1 MPAQESGIPAY
12 VHGTANTGDTEAPI
26 TVKAY
31 LICAF
36 VAVGGLFFGY
46 DSGWSGGVLAMPF
59 FIRLYTGNPYP
70 WTIFGDD
77 TSSDAYNDYVKHKFV
92 IKASQQSLFT
102 SILSAGTFVGAII
115 AGDIADYLGR
125 RPTIILGC
133 GIFSVGAICEIIST
147 ALPLMVVGRFIAG
160 LGVGFISA
168 IIILYVSEI
177 APKKIRG
184 AMVSVYQFCICV
196 GVLLASCVVYA
207 TKDRD
212 DTGSYRIPVGI
223 QFLWST
229 ILAVGLYFLPESP
242 RFFVKKGKISN
253 AANSLAR
260 IRSQPVESAY
270 VQNELA
276 EIIANYEYEKLVTTQ
291 TSYVKSWTSCFT
303 GSISDGSSNL
313 RRTLLGILM
322 QMMQQL
328 TGINFIS
335 YFGTVFFTSLGTIS
349 NPFLITLIITLV
361 NTCVTPISFWS
372 IERFG
377 RRRLL
382 LVGAVGMIISQFIVA
397 IIGST
402 VGQAQNKNHAAVS
415 AMIAF
420 ICLSIASFAT
430 TWGPAAW
437 VVVGEI
443 FPLTIRSRGVGL
455 STASN
460 WFWNCVRLHTPFVFL
475 LYMLNYFNR
484 SSRLSLLTWLE
495 RILVTLTL
503 GQRFS
508 LSGVDSVAFP

>member
-1 MPAQESGIPAY
+1 LTQLSPAFTGDFQWRHRILLTMLSPEEAGLQAH

-36 VAVGGLFFGY
+36 AAVGGLFFGY

-59 FIRLYTGNPYP
+59 FVRLYTGNPYP
-70 WTIFGDD
+70 WTLFGDD
-77 TSSDAYNDYVKHKFV
+77 TTSNAYKDYVNRKFV

-115 AGDIADYLGR
+115 AGDVADYLGR

-133 GIFSVGAICEIIST
+133 GIFSVGAICEIVST
-147 ALPLMVVGRFIAG
+147 ALPLMVAGRFIAG

-177 APKKIRG
+177 APRKVRG
-184 AMVSVYQFCICV
+184 AMVSGYQFCICV
-196 GVLLASCVVYA
+196 GVLLANCVVYA

-212 DTGSYRIPVGI
+212 DTGSYRIPIGI

-229 ILAVGLYFLPESP
+229 ILASGLFFLPESP
-242 RFFVKKGKISN
+242 RFFVRKGQISN
-253 AANSLAR
+253 AAKALSR

-276 EIIANYEYEKLVTTQ
+276 EIIANYEYEKLVTPQ
-291 TSYVKSWTSCFT
+291 TTYAKSWTSCFT
-303 GSISDGSSNL
+303 GSILDGSSNL

-328 TGINFIS
+328 TGINFIA
-335 YFGTVFFTSLGTIS
+335 YFGTVFFTSLRTIS
-349 NPFLITLIITLV
+349 NPFLITLVITLV
-361 NTCVTPISFWS
+361 NTCATPLSFWT
-372 IERFG
+372 IEKFG
-377 RRRLL
+377 RRRILL
-382 LVGAVGMIISQFIVA
+382 LGAIGMIVSQFLVA

-402 VGQAQNKNHAAVS
+402 VGQAKNGNHAAVS

-443 FPLTIRSRGVGL
+443 FPLTIRSRGIGL

-460 WFWNCVRLHTPFVFL
+460 WFWNCVRLYTLFTPHD
-475 LYMLNYFNR
+475 
-484 SSRLSLLTWLE
+484 
-495 RILVTLTL
+495 
-503 GQRFS
+503 FS
-508 LSGVDSVAFP
+508 CTC

>member
-1 MPAQESGIPAY
+1 MTHLSPSFTEDFQWRHRILLTMSSPEEAGLQAH

-31 LICAF
+31 LMCAF
-36 VAVGGLFFGY
+36 AAVGGLFFGY

-59 FIRLYTGNPYP
+59 FVRLYTGNPYP
-70 WTIFGDD
+70 RTLFGND
-77 TSSDAYNDYVKHKFV
+77 TTSDAYKDYVNHKFV
-92 IKASQQSLFT
+92 IKASHQSLFT

-115 AGDIADYLGR
+115 AGDVADYIGR
-125 RPTIILGC
+125 RPTIIIGC
-133 GIFSVGAICEIIST
+133 GIFSIAAICEIAST
-147 ALPLMVVGRFIAG
+147 ALPLMVAGRFIAG

-168 IIILYVSEI
+168 TIILYVSEI
-177 APKKIRG
+177 APRKIRG
-184 AMVSVYQFCICV
+184 AMVSGYQFCICV
-196 GVLLASCVVYA
+196 GVLLANCVVYA

-212 DTGSYRIPVGI
+212 DTGSYRIPIGI

-229 ILAVGLYFLPESP
+229 ILTIGLFLLPESP
-242 RFFVKKGKISN
+242 RFFVRKGQISN
-253 AANSLAR
+253 AAKALSR

-291 TSYVKSWTSCFT
+291 TTYVESWTSCFT
-303 GSISDGSSNL
+303 GSILDGSSNL
-313 RRTLLGILM
+313 RRTLLGIFM

-328 TGINFIS
+328 TGISFIT

-349 NPFLITLIITLV
+349 NPFLITLVITLV
-361 NTCVTPISFWS
+361 NTCVTPISFWT
-372 IERFG
+372 IEKFG
-377 RRRLL
+377 RRRILL
-382 LVGAVGMIISQFIVA
+382 LGAIGMVVSQLLVA
-397 IIGST
+397 ILGST
-402 VGQAQNKNHAAVS
+402 VGQAKNGNHAAVS

-443 FPLTIRSRGVGL
+443 FPLTIRSRGIGL

-460 WFWNCVRLHTPFVFL
+460 WFWNCVRLHTLFTPH
-475 LYMLNYFNR
+475 N
-484 SSRLSLLTWLE
+484 
-495 RILVTLTL
+495 
-503 GQRFS
+503 
-508 LSGVDSVAFP
+508 DSCTC

>member
-1 MPAQESGIPAY
+1 MSAEEGLQARIP
-12 VHGTANTGDTEAPI
+12 GTANTKDTEAPI
-26 TVKAY
+26 TAKAY
-31 LICAF
+31 LICTFA
-36 VAVGGLFFGY
+36 AVGGLFFGY

-70 WTIFGDD
+70 RTIFGDD
-77 TSSDAYNDYVKHKFV
+77 TTSAAYNDYVKHKFV

-102 SILSAGTFVGAII
+102 SILSAGTFFGAIA
-115 AGDIADYLGR
+115 AGDIADYIGR
-125 RPTIILGC
+125 RATIIMGC
-133 GIFSVGAICEIIST
+133 GIFSVGAICEIAST
-147 ALPLMVVGRFIAG
+147 ALPLMTVGRFIAG

-168 IIILYVSEI
+168 IIILYMSEI
-177 APKKIRG
+177 APRKVRG
-184 AMVSVYQFCICV
+184 AMVSGYQFCICL

-212 DTGSYRIPVGI
+212 DTGSYRIPIGI

-229 ILAVGLYFLPESP
+229 ILAVGLFFLPESP
-242 RFFVKKGKISN
+242 RYFVKKGKIQD
-253 AANSLAR
+253 AANALAR
-260 IRSQPVESAY
+260 IRSQPIESTY

-276 EIIANYEYEKLVTTQ
+276 EIIANYEYEKLLVGQ
-291 TSYVKSWTSCFT
+291 TSYIRSWTSCVK
-303 GSISDGSSNL
+303 GSIFNGSSNI
-313 RRTLLGILM
+313 RRTLLGIMM

-335 YFGTVFFTSLGTIS
+335 YFGTVFFTSLGTIN

-361 NTCVTPISFWS
+361 NTCATPISFWT
-372 IERFG
+372 IERVG
-377 RRRLL
+377 RRRIL
-382 LVGAVGMIISQFIVA
+382 LVGAVGMIVSQFIVA

-443 FPLTIRSRGVGL
+443 FPLTIRSRGIGL

-460 WFWNCVRLHTPFVFL
+460 WFWNCVRTFAPF
-475 LYMLNYFNR
+475 
-484 SSRLSLLTWLE
+484 
-495 RILVTLTL
+495 
-503 GQRFS
+503 
-508 LSGVDSVAFP
+508 